1 MWHVNRTTLTC
12 EKKKEWQGASVKYF
26 LPHESQKMLI
36 FYFAKILQVTVV
48 RPTNV
53 HDGETQA
60 RLFVKRDKIEIEGP
74 GGRFVKKN

>member
-1 MWHVNRTTLTC
+1 MIFPALNC
-12 EKKKEWQGASVKYF
+12 K
-26 LPHESQKMLI
+26 KMLI
-36 FYFAKILQVTVV
+36 FCFAKISQVTVV

-60 RLFVKRDKIEIEGP
+60 RLFVQGDKIEIEGP

>member
-1 MWHVNRTTLTC
+1 MLVYNISCPINCKNL
-12 EKKKEWQGASVKYF
+12 
-26 LPHESQKMLI
+26 LI
-36 FYFAKILQVTVV
+36 FYFAKILQVTVI

-60 RLFVKRDKIEIEGP
+60 RLFVKGDKIEIEGP

>member
-1 MWHVNRTTLTC
+1 MWRVNGTTLTS
-12 EKKKEWQGASVKYF
+12 EKIKSGEVLVYNISCHK
-26 LPHESQKMLI
+26 LQKMLI

-60 RLFVKRDKIEIEGP
+60 RLFVKGDKIEIEGP